1 LRNRIVFTSAF
12 RLHQG
17 KRYRVEAEDESA
29 HAVDKKRTAFL
40 RGPETGSTIASRPI
54 FFFNSFFESTMNRR
68 KIGLKKDLADDQTKT
83 ILGSIESMV
92 TVGDCLWKIHSS
104 KIE

>member
-1 LRNRIVFTSAF
+1 
-12 RLHQG
+12 
-17 KRYRVEAEDESA
+17 
-29 HAVDKKRTAFL
+29 L
-40 RGPETGSTIASRPI
+40 RGLETRSPVASKPL
-54 FFFNSFFESTMNRR
+54 FFINSFFESPLNNR
-68 KIGLKKDLADDQTKT
+68 KNASKKDLADDATKT